1 MPSHACGQRKHELQ
15 GGVGERV
22 HGHPGEPRKI
32 PGRSRHRSCLAT
44 WRRRSCHRKPRGWG
58 AHRFLGPPSLFCCN
72 LRSKGQEAST
82 QFLYPLYGSVPAEEE
97 NDPRK
102 IAVVVQIWAMAQL
115 ESAGRLVDV
124 RRRNRLQ
131 LRGWRRDSF
140 RFHGG
145 RSADKLTDQIM
156 CA

>member
-1 MPSHACGQRKHELQ
+1 M
-15 GGVGERV
+15 
-22 HGHPGEPRKI
+22 
-32 PGRSRHRSCLAT
+32 
-44 WRRRSCHRKPRGWG
+44 GWG
-58 AHRFLGPPSLFCCN
+58 AHRFLGPPSLICCN
-72 LRSKGQEAST
+72 LRSKGEEAST

-102 IAVVVQIWAMAQL
+102 IVVVVQIWAMAQL

-131 LRGWRRDSF
+131 LRGWRHDSF

-145 RSADKLTDQIM
+145 RSADRLTGQIM
-156 CA
+156 RA